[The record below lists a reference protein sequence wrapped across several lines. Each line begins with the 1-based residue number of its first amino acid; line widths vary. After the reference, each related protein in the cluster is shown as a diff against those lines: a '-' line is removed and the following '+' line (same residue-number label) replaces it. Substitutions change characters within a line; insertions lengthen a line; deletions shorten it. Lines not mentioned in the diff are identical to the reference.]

1 MGKRVKKITD
11 VKIIKTKLHLDN
23 RGYFFESFSE
33 KKQYNSLN
41 VNFLQDNISL
51 SKKNVI
57 RGLHY
62 RHKPQSQLLTL
73 VYGKIFDVIV
83 DLRKNSKNFQNWIG
97 INLDH
102 TKNNQIY
109 MPPGVAHGFCV
120 LSDFAILHYKVTK
133 KYDKNN
139 EAGIKWNDDI
149 LNVKWP
155 IKKPIISKKDNSLP
169 KFSKIFNL

>member
-1 MGKRVKKITD
+1 MGKRVENIKD
-11 VKIIKTKLHLDN
+11 VKIIKTKLHFDN

-51 SKKNVI
+51 SEKNVI

-62 RHKPQSQLLTL
+62 QHKPQSQLLTL

-133 KYDKNN
+133 MYNKNN
-139 EAGIKWNDDI
+139 EAGIKWNDNI
-149 LNVKWP
+149 LNVRWP